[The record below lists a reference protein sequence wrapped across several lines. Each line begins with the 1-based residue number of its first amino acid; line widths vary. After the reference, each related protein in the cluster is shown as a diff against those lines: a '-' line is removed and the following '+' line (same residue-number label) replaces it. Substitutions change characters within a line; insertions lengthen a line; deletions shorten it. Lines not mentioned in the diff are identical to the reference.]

1 MKERQLQD
9 KLALLCEE
17 KNRIIRDF
25 DRYTTS
31 DTDSLV
37 ELDSG
42 IDTKSLDGD
51 LQTEDLLSKLRGS
64 PALSCSSAQ
73 QLKLD
78 FSVGFG
84 KTGHLDDL
92 FHVETPT
99 SVDLCFPKHVQ
110 SLTVEDETDALHQR
124 VGGALLAR
132 DVALQS
138 ERWDLRIVLLL
149 ILS

>member
-51 LQTEDLLSKLRGS
+51 LQTEELLSKMRGS
-64 PALSCSSAQ
+64 PALSCSSTQ

-84 KTGHLDDL
+84 KIGHLDDS
-92 FHVETPT
+92 FHIETPT

-124 VGGALLAR
+124 VGVVLFAC
-132 DVALQS
+132 
-138 ERWDLRIVLLL
+138 EIVLEPV
-149 ILS
+149 